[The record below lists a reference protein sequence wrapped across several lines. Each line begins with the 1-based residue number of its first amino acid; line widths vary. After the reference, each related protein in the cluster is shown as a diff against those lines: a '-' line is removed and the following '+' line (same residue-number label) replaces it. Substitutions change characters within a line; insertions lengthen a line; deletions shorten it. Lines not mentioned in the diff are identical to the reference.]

1 MAKAL
6 VLKFKD
12 ADLSFFPEKV
22 DRTKLYGFIDIE
34 ALDGKGQKCQLAT
47 LADDGRTVIGMGGT
61 AFAQLSPDGEWLEKS
76 KLKPVDPEGRPIVPS
91 ASSYSAPV
99 PLAATASIEV
109 YLSHNIKSVYILRS
123 DGDFSGLL
131 DELKKGAIFT
141 FPYSFRGGLEA
152 DVGFLLAD
160 PNGNAFLAV
169 GQPTNIHFVGLE
181 QAAALTEEEAGG
193 EEEAEEGVDFSM
205 M

>member
-6 VLKFKD
+6 VLKFRD
-12 ADLSFFPEKV
+12 ADFSFFPEKV
-22 DRTKLYGFIDIE
+22 DRTRLYGFIDIE

-61 AFAQLSPDGEWLEKS
+61 AFAQLSPEGEWLEKS
-76 KLKPVDPEGRPIVPS
+76 KLKPVDPEGRPITPS

-99 PLAATASIEV
+99 PLTAIASIED
-109 YLSHNIKSVYILRS
+109 YLSHNIKSVYVLRGE
-123 DGDFSGLL
+123 GDFSGLL
-131 DELKKGAIFT
+131 TEIKKGTIYT
-141 FPYSFRGGLEA
+141 FPYSYRGGLEA

-181 QAAALTEEEAGG
+181 QAAALTEEDTCS
-193 EEEAEEGVDFSM
+193 EEDVEESVDFSM